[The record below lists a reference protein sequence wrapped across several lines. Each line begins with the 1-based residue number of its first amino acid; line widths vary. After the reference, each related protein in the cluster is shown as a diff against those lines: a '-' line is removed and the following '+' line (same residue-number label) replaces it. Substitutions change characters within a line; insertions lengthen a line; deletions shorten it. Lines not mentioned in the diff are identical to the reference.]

1 MNQPTKDLFDDTTM
15 TFGEHL
21 EILRVHLIRAIIGLV
36 IATIFCLFKGASIV
50 EFVRRP
56 VDRAL
61 QRHSQLEV
69 MDDTGQLKGMQ
80 QRFRES
86 WGLDV
91 LTEMFWG
98 EPETPEDPDDDP
110 ADETNVSKKPLRRPD
125 TVTVKL
131 EIDELARALH
141 RLDPDRFPRPPP
153 APAVANRDERPAPEE
168 GDEEDPDTTSAPA
181 PEGDDAAPAGNGSNE
196 SPAAAPPA
204 PETITLRLRAPE
216 FAQFQATA
224 EQARRP
230 VTLTVQEAFLTYLKV
245 SLIAGVL
252 LSSPWIFYQLW
263 LFIAAGLYPHEK
275 KFVYLYGVLSLVL
288 FLVGA
293 VFCFYGVFPFVL
305 RFLLGFNATLEIH
318 PQIRLSE
325 WISFAV
331 LLPVMFGISFQLPLV
346 MLFLERISI
355 FEVSHYRE
363 QRRMAVLVIAVISML
378 LTPADPMSM
387 LMMMLPLV
395 FLYELGIMLCK
406 HLPSPSPFEEPAV

>member
-36 IATIFCLFKGASIV
+36 IATIFCLFKGAAIV

-69 MDDTGQLKGMQ
+69 TDDVDQLKGMQ
-80 QRFRES
+80 QRFREN

-91 LTEMFWG
+91 LSELIWGDPEPENDLDDG
-98 EPETPEDPDDDP
+98 EPTVSEKPTP
-110 ADETNVSKKPLRRPD
+110 RRD
-125 TVTVKL
+125 TVTVKV

-153 APAVANRDERPAPEE
+153 APAIANRDERPASEE
-168 GDEEDPDTTSAPA
+168 GEEEDPDRTSAPA
-181 PEGDDAAPAGNGSNE
+181 PESDDAAPAGNGSNA
-196 SPAAAPPA
+196 SPATAPPA
-204 PETITLRLRAPE
+204 PATVTLRLRAPE
-216 FAQFQATA
+216 FAQFQATV

-263 LFIAAGLYPHEK
+263 LFVAAGLYPHEK
-275 KFVYLYGVLSLVL
+275 KFVYIYGVLSLVL

-395 FLYELGIMLCK
+395 FLYELGIMLCQ